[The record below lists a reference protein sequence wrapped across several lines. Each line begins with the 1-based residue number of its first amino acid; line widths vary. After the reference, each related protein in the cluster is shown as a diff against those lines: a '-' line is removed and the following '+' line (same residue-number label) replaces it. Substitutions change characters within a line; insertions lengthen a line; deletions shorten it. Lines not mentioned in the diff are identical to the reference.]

1 MNHSHVYF
9 NLKDSSLFTSLD
21 DYRFV
26 LTKNPMMKT
35 YKVSL
40 QLRPLT
46 SDHDPICLFTRDFT
60 SKTNLY
66 DFLIAIL
73 PEYILDS
80 FRVKQIF
87 LKMMNFVEHG
97 L

>member
-26 LTKNPMMKT
+26 LTKNPMLQN

-46 SDHDPICLFTRDFT
+46 ATQDPICLFTRDFT
-60 SKTNLY
+60 SKKSLY

-80 FRVKQIF
+80 IRVRQVF

-97 L
+97 F